1 MNAVQLMEKNNLQ
14 KFKEVLK
21 KSAYDETCSVTFHY
35 FEIFR
40 RQGHWKILLTGMVL
54 QFTVGN

>member
-1 MNAVQLMEKNNLQ
+1 MEKNNLQ
-14 KFKEVLK
+14 KFKEVLE
-21 KSAYDETCSVTFHY
+21 KSAYDETRSVTFHY

-40 RQGHWKILLTGMVL
+40 RQGHSKIFLTGMVL